1 MSLPLFVLI
10 EYKIYNIG
18 KFMFCITFCLNFQAI
33 ANMFYSKKSKHII
46 QYQTNLTILSEISIS
61 NQCVFNHCMNIT
73 ILFVSRLFNL
83 KSTYQSTPPQ
93 RKIRRRGFPITIIRP
108 YPIWQFLLLPN
119 NLFPIIYHRLTHVK
133 NR

>member
-1 MSLPLFVLI
+1 MLI
-10 EYKIYNIG
+10 VANI
-18 KFMFCITFCLNFQAI
+18 FN
-33 ANMFYSKKSKHII
+33 SKKRKPII
-46 QYQTNLTILSEISIS
+46 QYQTILTILSEISIS

-119 NLFPIIYHRLTHVK
+119 NLFPIIYHGLTHVK